1 MRFIIIKG
9 YNNEDIAVNP
19 KAISSIKELGGEIC
33 LMTNGG
39 AISTQFKSIDA
50 AVDYI
55 QRAQSIS
62 LTKGV

>member
-1 MRFIIIKG
+1 MRFIIIKD

-19 KAISSIKELGGEIC
+19 KAISSIKELGGDIC

-39 AISTQFKSIDA
+39 AISTQFRSIEA

-55 QRAQSIS
+55 QRASS
-62 LTKGV
+62 VSMGVS